1 MGGALVALIL
11 LPFIYSSKIKGAVF
25 SPTYKFLFWIFASNV
40 VFLGW
45 LGQKAMEAPYLNL
58 GFAATCIYFA
68 YFVLLALLP

>member
-1 MGGALVALIL
+1 MGGALVVLIL

-45 LGQKAMEAPYLNL
+45 LGQKPMELPYQTL
-58 GFAATCIYFA
+58 GLIATCIYFV
-68 YFVLLALLP
+68 YFVLLAFLP